1 MSKKNVKQCIGRSLI
16 KDRFGPRKNHKRD
29 GDDFLHSVDMQD
41 GYDWGRLNLQSVT
54 EESSF
59 QEFLATAELADMDFQ
74 AEKLNIKFIST
85 KNNIDL
91 PSKEEQE
98 GILKLHEENKGL
110 LKIPR
115 RPKWDKST
123 TSQELQT
130 KEKEEFLE
138 WRKKLSILQEKENLL
153 MTPYEKNL
161 EFWRQL
167 WRVIERSN
175 VIVQIVDARNPLLFR
190 CEDLEQYVKEVDP
203 KKLNMILINKADFL
217 TPEQRV
223 IWAEYFDRID
233 VKVAFFSATL
243 AAEKEEVEDDTVLEE
258 EQEEE
263 DEEEKDSELE
273 SDQESMYGSG
283 ALEKED
289 CDQKKDDD
297 STANT
302 ETEAEIFASEQSS
315 NIENGNNKSSA
326 DVDTKVENP
335 ESDQSLNRNSEENNE
350 EGKNVE
356 SNTENREV
364 AENLDELSLNQKK
377 LNSSNLL
384 SRDELIELF
393 RTTRPAKTCHNNITT
408 IGLVGYPNVGKSS
421 TINAL
426 LTHKKVSVS
435 ITPGKTKHFQTI
447 FLDNNLLL
455 CDCPGLVMPSFV
467 STKAEMVL
475 NGILPV
481 NQLRDHVAPITVLG
495 SLIPRHILEEKYGIM
510 IPLPE
515 VDEDPDR
522 SPTSEEILNAHGY
535 NRGFM
540 TQNGQ
545 PDNARSARYILKD
558 FICGK
563 LLFCKAPPDHNQ
575 DEFHKFSLTEK
586 KPHTSYNVPFKKPVT
601 RKTDDL
607 DKKFFQTPAVGVHK
621 KGKKLIMNSTSND
634 STSVMGSQTS
644 LCSVD
649 KPWKAQN
656 KHGNKKKREKLRIVY
671 AHLDKH

>member
-1 MSKKNVKQCIGRSLI
+1 MSKKNAKQGIGRALI

-29 GDDFLHSVDMQD
+29 GEDFLHTVDMQD

-98 GILKLHEENKGL
+98 GILKLHEENKSL

-123 TSQELQT
+123 TSHELQT

-138 WRKKLSILQEKENLL
+138 WRKRLSILQEKENIL

-167 WRVIERSN
+167 WRVIERSD

-203 KKLNMILINKADFL
+203 NKLNMILINKADFL

-223 IWAEYFDRID
+223 IWAEYFDKIN

-243 AAEKEEVEDDTVLEE
+243 EAEKEKDDTIPEEE
-258 EQEEE
+258 EQQAAEEEE
-263 DEEEKDSELE
+263 DQNTEPE
-273 SDQESMYGSG
+273 SDQESAYSSD
-283 ALEKED
+283 ALKED
-289 CDQKKDDD
+289 SDQKKDDD
-297 STANT
+297 SIVNT
-302 ETEAEIFASEQSS
+302 ETKAEIPASDQSS
-315 NIENGNNKSSA
+315 DNNKSTA
-326 DVDTKVENP
+326 AVLTKTENP
-335 ESDQSLNRNSEENNE
+335 EAEKSLNRNSEENNE
-350 EGKNVE
+350 VDKNAE
-356 SNTENREV
+356 TNTENPELV
-364 AENLDELSLNQKK
+364 KNLDDISLNHNK

-393 RTTRPAKTCHNNITT
+393 RTTRPAKTCKNNITT

-435 ITPGKTKHFQTI
+435 TTPGKTKHFQTI
-447 FLDNNLLL
+447 FLDSDLML

-515 VDEDPDR
+515 VGEDPDR
-522 SPTSEEILNAHGY
+522 TPTSEEILNAHGY

-563 LLFCKAPPDHNQ
+563 LLFCKAPPDYNQ
-575 DEFHKFSLTEK
+575 DEFHKFPVTEK
-586 KPHTSYNVPFKKPVT
+586 KPHTSTNVPLNKPVT

-607 DKKFFQTPAVGVHK
+607 DKKFFQNPAVGVHK
-621 KGKKLIMNSTSND
+621 KGKKLILNSTS
-634 STSVMGSQTS
+634 SESASIMGSQTS

-656 KHGNKKKREKLRIVY
+656 KHGNKKKREKLRRVY